1 MSLKI
6 TGSTR
11 LNDPAIIAKQM
22 ADNTALQYQ
31 LGYEDLQRQLMGDDP
46 DYTPSPT
53 VSIID
58 PTKTIRLPRQKLQ
71 KGVLSN
77 SQGYNAKQMTQSNVP
92 VLKSNPNAEK
102 AKEFITQ
109 TRALDNDLDHALS
122 LMKLNNKDEFYGG
135 SLFTQ
140 KEKDHYQHNASDSE
154 LEELYLKL
162 MTQFQD
168 KYENGE
174 DYEDEYENIKF
185 LEKIMLMDSIDP
197 ASLIRNLGKYKEL
210 DNAHDKELVESVLLR
225 NAKGKKNKVDK
236 DTVNALKELGY
247 DINRKRNEASGKHDK
262 LNNIDDQTVFDTYT
276 GLDSD
281 RRSKKGVRVVNEIG
295 VEKLSSDLLLLTKK
309 IANGINIL
317 IPLAQTLVDTRYQ
330 GISHA
335 DKLMLQEMYQ
345 DMDEKLYILTSLNNV
360 DNTAFVKMDKNF
372 DKLYET
378 VKRGLDNYN
387 GGAMK
392 VASTGPGIYV
402 PPAHTYVKVYNRNYL

>member
-22 ADNTALQYQ
+22 ANNTALQYQ

-58 PTKTIRLPRQKLQ
+58 PTKTIRLPRQKVQ
-71 KGVLSN
+71 KAVLSN

-174 DYEDEYENIKF
+174 DYDDEYKNIKF

>member
-77 SQGYNAKQMTQSNVP
+77 SQGYNAQLMTQSNVP
-92 VLKSNPNAEK
+92 VVKSNPNAEK

-197 ASLIRNLGKYKEL
+197 AGLIRNLGKYKEL

-295 VEKLSSDLLLLTKK
+295 VVKLSSDLLLLTKK